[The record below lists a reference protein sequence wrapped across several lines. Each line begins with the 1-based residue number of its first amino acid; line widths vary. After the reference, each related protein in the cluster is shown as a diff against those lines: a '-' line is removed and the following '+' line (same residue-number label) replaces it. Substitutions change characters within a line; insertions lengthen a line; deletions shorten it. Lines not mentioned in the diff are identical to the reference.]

1 LAAEERT
8 TLRAQPAAPSTR
20 MFAFTTGTLGLLAI
34 GMLIFIVTPRR
45 QESPIAISA
54 TTTPISSVT
63 ALTAAPSSTP
73 GQPGSNRPVALA
85 PAFAARGPLTA
96 VSPQPQHALATP
108 IGDGHLALIT
118 GVALA
123 SLGTNSLDD
132 PAIDVQLPSGRV
144 GSGTIVEQSGDT
156 WLIELS
162 QPEAGH
168 GIANSRP
175 IGAEIVTVMDSPPVT
190 IAFADVATLDVP
202 EGAAVLDHA
211 GDLVGLCTRRRGD
224 GQVSVIEIRAEH
236 VAATSDA
243 P

>member
-1 LAAEERT
+1 
-8 TLRAQPAAPSTR
+8 
-20 MFAFTTGTLGLLAI
+20 MFAFTTGTLGLLAV

-54 TTTPISSVT
+54 TTTPISSLADAGDAPDTTVGRAGST
-63 ALTAAPSSTP
+63 RPAALT
-73 GQPGSNRPVALA
+73 
-85 PAFAARGPLTA
+85 PAFAARGPLLT
-96 VSPQPQHALATP
+96 VDPQPRHALATP

-118 GVALA
+118 GAALA

-144 GSGTIVEQSGDT
+144 GSGTIVEQSGDA

-168 GIANSRP
+168 GIATSRP

-211 GDLVGLCTRRRGD
+211 GDLVGLCTRRGGD
-224 GQVSVIEIRAEH
+224 GQVSVIEIRAER
-236 VAATSDA
+236 VVATSDA